1 MRFSR
6 GRQLL
11 ESHLSSARQNWHA
24 IQIEGLTKDILIQI
38 VHTGGEDECGWFQC
52 WEKIIVGQYAIF
64 TERCRSLSS

>member
-1 MRFSR
+1 MGFSR

-52 WEKIIVGQYAIF
+52 
-64 TERCRSLSS
+64 